1 MSDDLIADDSEWHNL
16 EVARRTLAAGDRAAA
31 IAALTATLTAGLD
44 EDEAAAKATSS
55 SGHRLAWR
63 ASSEVNEE
71 GTPVHW
77 VVSDPNPAA
86 VAEAMGLERGTG
98 PAVAR
103 HIARNDPAR
112 KLRDVRAGRDLLAA
126 ILAERHDWV
135 AGDEFYSCSQAV
147 DYAGLNHESREP
159 GSACS
164 DPDRAGQPCDCG
176 RDARVERLLGIL
188 AGVYEDG
195 RP

>member
-1 MSDDLIADDSEWHNL
+1 MSTDTN
-16 EVARRTLAAGDRAAA
+16 GRAAA
-31 IAALTATLTAGLD
+31 IAALTATLNAGLAK
-44 EDEAAAKATSS
+44 DEAVALRTVVPHPAGDGITDDAAPNT
-55 SGHRLAWR
+55 GRLAWS
-63 ASSEVNEE
+63 ATSEVNEE

-77 VVSDPNPAA
+77 VVSDPDPAA

-126 ILAERHDWV
+126 ILAERHDYNPS
-135 AGDEFYSCSQAV
+135 DEFYSCSQAV
-147 DYAGLNHESREP
+147 GDDPDPNVSLAR
-159 GSACS
+159 GSGCS

-176 RDARVERLLGIL
+176 RDARVERLLRIL

-195 RP
+195 NTDERA